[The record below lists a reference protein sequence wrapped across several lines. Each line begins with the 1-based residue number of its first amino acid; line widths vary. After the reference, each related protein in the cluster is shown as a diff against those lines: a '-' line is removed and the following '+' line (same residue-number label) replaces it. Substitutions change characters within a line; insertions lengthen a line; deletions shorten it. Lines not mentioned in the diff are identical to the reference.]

1 MTPLLY
7 AMPGNEAFCA
17 TLAGVLQAEAGVLEY
32 RRFPDGESYV
42 RLATDVAGRRVG
54 IVCTLNV
61 PDDKTLALLFAARTA
76 RELGAT
82 SVGLVAPYLA
92 YMRQDGRFHPG
103 EAITSVHFAALVADA
118 FDWLVTADPHLHR
131 RASLAEIYPIFTR
144 TVHCAPL
151 LAAWIK
157 AQVPGAW
164 IVGPDVESE
173 QWVAS
178 VAEAAGAPH
187 ATLRKTRRGDRDVDV
202 ELPDLAK
209 WRGRTPVIVDDII
222 SSARTMAVACRKLRE
237 RDFAGPVCVGIH
249 AVFGGDAFGK
259 LREAGAQRI
268 VTTNTI
274 AHPSNAIDV
283 TALLAGSIRE
293 CLDRSLHE

>member
-1 MTPLLY
+1 MKPLLF
-7 AMPGNEAFCA
+7 ALPGNDALCSA
-17 TLAGVLQAEAGVLEY
+17 LAAKIDAEVGTVEY

-42 RLATDVAGRRVG
+42 RLLSDTAGRQVAL
-54 IVCTLNV
+54 VCRLNA
-61 PDDKTLALLFAARTA
+61 PDSKTLALLFAARTA

-82 SVGLVAPYLA
+82 GVGLVAPYLA
-92 YMRQDGRFHPG
+92 YMRQDTRFHPG
-103 EAITSVHFAALVADA
+103 EAVTSVHFAGLLSGA

-131 RASLAEIYPIFTR
+131 WSSLTEIYALTAR

-157 AQVPGAW
+157 DHVPNAW

-178 VAEAAGAPH
+178 VAGDAGAPH

-202 ELPDLAK
+202 ELPDLVA
-209 WRGRTPVIVDDII
+209 WQGRTPVIVDDII
-222 SSARTMAVACRKLRE
+222 SSARTMAVACRRLRE
-237 RDFAGPVCVGIH
+237 NGFAAPVCVGIH
-249 AVFGGDAFGK
+249 AVFGGDAYAN
-259 LREAGAQRI
+259 LRAAGAARI

-274 AHPSNAIDV
+274 GHPSNAIDATGLFAAPV
-283 TALLAGSIRE
+283 RD
-293 CLDRSLHE
+293 CLERQ